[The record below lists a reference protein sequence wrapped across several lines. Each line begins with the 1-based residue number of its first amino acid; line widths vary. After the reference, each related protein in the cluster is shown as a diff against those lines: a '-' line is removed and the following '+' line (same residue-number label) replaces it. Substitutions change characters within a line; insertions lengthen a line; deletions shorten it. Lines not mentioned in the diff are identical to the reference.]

1 MSKNLIGI
9 MSYLLNENYLRI
21 LEYIADKN
29 EFTEREIKRQLKIK
43 EEEIRKLLYILEENN
58 IVYPISIIN
67 NNGKFDFRWG
77 NRVQDKEKLFSLLIN
92 KEINRINEEIKNTP
106 KTLYYCN
113 ECGSAYNFDD
123 AYENDFICKE
133 CGSLLTEKENFRI
146 IELENIIHNLQILL
160 NKYSSK
166 VAKKEKA
173 SKAKGKK

>member
-1 MSKNLIGI
+1 MSKNFICI
-9 MSYLLNENYLRI
+9 MSYLLNENYLKI
-21 LEYIADKN
+21 LEYIADKE
-29 EFTEREIKRQLKIK
+29 EFTEKEIKRQLKIK

-77 NRVQDKEKLFSLLIN
+77 NKIKNKEKLFSLLIN

-106 KTLYYCN
+106 KTIYYCN
-113 ECGSAYNFDD
+113 ECGSIYNFDD

-146 IELENIIHNLQILL
+146 MELENIIHNLQILL
-160 NKYSSK
+160 DKYSSK
-166 VAKKEKA
+166 VTKKEKA
-173 SKAKGKK
+173 SKTRSKK

>member
-9 MSYLLNENYLRI
+9 MSYLLNENYLKI
-21 LEYIADKN
+21 LEYIADKK

-67 NNGKFDFRWG
+67 NNGKFDFKWG
-77 NRVQDKEKLFSLLIN
+77 NKVPDKEKLFSLLIN

-106 KTLYYCN
+106 KTLYYCT
-113 ECGSAYNFDD
+113 ECGSAYTFDD

-133 CGSLLTEKENFRI
+133 CGSLLVEKENFRI
-146 IELENIIHNLQILL
+146 IELENILHNLQLL
-160 NKYSSK
+160 LDKYSS
-166 VAKKEKA
+166 ATKKEKA
-173 SKAKGKK
+173 SKAKSKK